1 MSIVLQTLIQYWF
14 VHKADMSP
22 YNGTGYDPDNQPVV
36 NYGATQLIPDCRLY
50 DLTEAEINSL
60 TEAGVVNATKKL
72 LVPPSVSPVY
82 MSKISNVRTNGKDI
96 KKIIPRTT
104 VPTISQRPRRGTSS
118 RMMWRPSRIR
128 WLTMKSR
135 GEAGYPTPTPS
146 IRVPRSWRG
155 DPQHSKRRNL

>member
-72 LVPPSVSPVY
+72 LVPPSVNPVY
-82 MSKISNVRTNGKDI
+82 MSKISNVRTNGKDT
-96 KKIIPRTT
+96 KKIPDVPVDGNTYVVEKSEMRRST
-104 VPTISQRPRRGTSS
+104 VDEYRQVFLRR
-118 RMMWRPSRIR
+118 
-128 WLTMKSR
+128 L
-135 GEAGYPTPTPS
+135 
-146 IRVPRSWRG
+146 
-155 DPQHSKRRNL
+155 Q